1 MPSFQGWRERSLR
14 QNPESML
21 ILIPA
26 KQVQKWIPGSRAG
39 KPARAPE

>member
-1 MPSFQGWRERSLR
+1 MSSFRGWRERSLR

-21 ILIPA
+21 TLIPVN
-26 KQVQKWIPGSRAG
+26 KCKWIPGSRAG